1 MSKRKFGLALSM
13 VLAAGTLLGACGTD
27 KAKDKEGLTSEPK
40 EDTFSI
46 AMVTDTG
53 GVDDKSFNQSA
64 WKGIQDYG
72 KENNLEKG
80 DGGFDYL
87 QSKEDA
93 EYYAKLKQTS
103 PT

>member
-27 KAKDKEGLTSEPK
+27 KAKDKEDSTGGAK
-40 EDTFSI
+40 EDNFSI

-64 WKGIQDYG
+64 WAGIRNTV
-72 KENNLEKG
+72 KKTT
-80 DGGFDYL
+80 
-87 QSKEDA
+87 
-93 EYYAKLKQTS
+93 LKKAMADLTI
-103 PT
+103 

>member
-1 MSKRKFGLALSM
+1 MGKRKFGLALSM

-27 KAKDKEGLTSEPK
+27 KAKDKEGSTNGSK

-64 WKGIQDYG
+64 WAGIKEYG
-72 KENNLEKG
+72 KEN
-80 DGGFDYL
+80 
-87 QSKEDA
+87 
-93 EYYAKLKQTS
+93 
-103 PT
+103 